1 MFGYVVFFGATP
13 PSTLLAPS
21 DRLQRGLRA
30 DSVPAKR
37 QASPA
42 GAVQVRQY
50 RDERLWGSGGENFDT
65 WKVLK
70 VCSIKGIEPSNA
82 LFRNAWEPSL
92 MFPSRYLSGF
102 SDIKGSFYPEGEVVA
117 DRQSAGILKMS
128 TPSTIMML

>member
-1 MFGYVVFFGATP
+1 
-13 PSTLLAPS
+13 LLLRTDSSEGFAPT
-21 DRLQRGLRA
+21 A
-30 DSVPAKR
+30 CR
-37 QASPA
+37 QK
-42 GAVQVRQY
+42 GRFLLLVLFQVRQY

-82 LFRNAWEPSL
+82 LFRNTWEPSL
-92 MFPSRYLSGF
+92 MCPARYLSGF
-102 SDIKGSFYPEGEVVA
+102 SDLKGSFYPEGEVVA